1 MVRNMKKTANI
12 LILISIL
19 ALTLVVSTLT
29 LKPATAQVHPGPY
42 FTVEPALISKG
53 PAPAVGDTFV
63 VSVNL
68 YNMPGNATYGLTGVE
83 IKFHWNKTLIR
94 PTGFV
99 NKVGAAGGVL
109 NPSVLYGL
117 SPGFYDDSH
126 VMIPSA
132 PYTNASYY
140 EVAAASIG
148 NPWYGNG
155 TVVEI
160 TFEVVYQPTWW
171 YQKGTCD
178 LELTFTDLVDSDV
191 GTVVHEIENGRYEIL
206 GPVPSTIP
214 HIAVVPATVTEG
226 PEAAIG
232 NTFTTAVK
240 LYDVDPDFL
249 PSPDGIYGIEI
260 MLEWNSTLIQPVSH
274 QHFIGDATNGVLNAP
289 AFLVLD
295 NLTTSSYH
303 LVATSL
309 PPAAAWSGTD
319 KTIVE
324 ITFEVMMQKIAP
336 NDLSGSLTLTTT
348 DIAMLPDDSFTA
360 IQVPHTS
367 ADGTYEIL
375 GFPATN
381 EYMVTYNSVDYSVFI
396 DSDSIIFAPNNLG
409 FDDVAKTITFNVT
422 TTDGFCNVTVPKS
435 FMWSEPATDWIV
447 EIDDVPTMTAEITE
461 DSTNT
466 YLWFDF
472 SAGEHVILLQSE
484 FAVPEFTGSQMILL
498 LFATTAMVVVA
509 TAKVF
514 KKKLK

>member
-1 MVRNMKKTANI
+1 
-12 LILISIL
+12 
-19 ALTLVVSTLT
+19 
-29 LKPATAQVHPGPY
+29 
-42 FTVEPALISKG
+42 
-53 PAPAVGDTFV
+53 
-63 VSVNL
+63 
-68 YNMPGNATYGLTGVE
+68 
-83 IKFHWNKTLIR
+83 
-94 PTGFV
+94 
-99 NKVGAAGGVL
+99 
-109 NPSVLYGL
+109 
-117 SPGFYDDSH
+117 
-126 VMIPSA
+126 
-132 PYTNASYY
+132 
-140 EVAAASIG
+140 
-148 NPWYGNG
+148 
-155 TVVEI
+155 
-160 TFEVVYQPTWW
+160 
-171 YQKGTCD
+171 
-178 LELTFTDLVDSDV
+178 
-191 GTVVHEIENGRYEIL
+191 
-206 GPVPSTIP
+206 
-214 HIAVVPATVTEG
+214 
-226 PEAAIG
+226 
-232 NTFTTAVK
+232 VK